1 MVAYDPL
8 SLVRS
13 RSEDG
18 LYRES
23 SFFKLSDGD
32 SSDDGSTAYGSSM
45 DSSREHRVKA
55 LDLEVL
61 FEFDTTT
68 LVNVASKACGNLR
81 GSFAMVPTASADED
95 GEEDDGRDSEV
106 QSLKKE
112 CEVKDKQ
119 IEQLKR
125 TVCEL
130 LLWVSAHPRGRA
142 TKDSAREP
150 LGALDSGAG
159 TELRASAP
167 EFVSL
172 GIPSLVG
179 GLPGCPSRGSCP
191 RHKRGAGLNR
201 CRTGVAF
208 YRQQQAPRTCRNPR
222 TANTVNKD
230 WGDFPQNRSR
240 MRIDDG
246 AQKVPFQACV
256 RKSRSERSRLHRLHH
271 KELPHFDRPE
281 PLVDKDDTTAWPLLA
296 DTLSSNRRGGVKL
309 AEFRAGEAAR
319 RRNSGPRDGKMGGAL
334 PIGARESQS

>member
-1 MVAYDPL
+1 M
-8 SLVRS
+8 
-13 RSEDG
+13 G
-18 LYRES
+18 YRES

-130 LLWVSAHPRGRA
+130 LLWVSAHPRGRPSGMPIKGKLSQA
-142 TKDSAREP
+142 QTRRWIESLPYQCGVLSAAA
-150 LGALDSGAG
+150 GAENLPQ
-159 TELRASAP
+159 SAP
-167 EFVSL
+167 RQHGQQGL
-172 GIPSLVG
+172 GKLSAEPFAHAHRRPCTERAFP
-179 GLPGCPSRGSCP
+179 GLC
-191 RHKRGAGLNR
+191 
-201 CRTGVAF
+201 T
-208 YRQQQAPRTCRNPR
+208 
-222 TANTVNKD
+222 
-230 WGDFPQNRSR
+230 
-240 MRIDDG
+240 
-246 AQKVPFQACV
+246 
-256 RKSRSERSRLHRLHH
+256 
-271 KELPHFDRPE
+271 
-281 PLVDKDDTTAWPLLA
+281 
-296 DTLSSNRRGGVKL
+296 
-309 AEFRAGEAAR
+309 
-319 RRNSGPRDGKMGGAL
+319 
-334 PIGARESQS
+334 